1 LLININRLLANEK
14 RLISMA
20 EGRRYIAQKALKVN
34 GEIVTDATVDIN
46 VNDTVSIGKHKEFT
60 VTEEML
66 KVLDG

>member
-1 LLININRLLANEK
+1 
-14 RLISMA
+14 MA
-20 EGRRYIAQKALKVN
+20 EGRRYIAQKVLKVN
-34 GEIVTDATVDIN
+34 GEIVTDAMVDIN